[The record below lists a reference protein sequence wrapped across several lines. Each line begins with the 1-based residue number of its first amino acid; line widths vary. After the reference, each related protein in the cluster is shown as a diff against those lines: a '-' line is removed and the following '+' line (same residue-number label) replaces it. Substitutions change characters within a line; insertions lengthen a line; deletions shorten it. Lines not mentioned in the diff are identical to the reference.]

1 MTALYRP
8 ALPKAQEPAALPSRR
23 FSPGRLLDRVPRFV
37 RFGAVGGGCAVVQLL
52 ALALL
57 VRLGVELHGANTL
70 AFLLSTQV
78 NFALSSVITWRDR
91 RVGPGWRVVGKRLAG
106 YNALAL
112 GSLAINQLVF
122 SLALFVAYFLVA
134 SALGIL
140 AGMVLTYVISGRILF
155 RRIAAQPAPL
165 HVRSRLVAVGDE
177 SHTRG

>member
-1 MTALYRP
+1 MTALSRP
-8 ALPKAQEPAALPSRR
+8 ALSQPQEPIALVPHRAVL
-23 FSPGRLLDRVPRFV
+23 GQLLDRAPRPL
-37 RFGAVGGGCAVVQLL
+37 RFGAVGGSCATLQLL

-57 VRLGVELHGANTL
+57 VRLGAEPHGANVL

-91 RVGPGWRVVGKRLAG
+91 RVAPGLAAAGKRLAG

-122 SLALFVAYFLVA
+122 TLALPSASVLVA

-140 AGMVLTYVISGRILF
+140 AGMVLTYTVSGQVLF
-155 RRIAAQPAPL
+155 RRVARQDGRRL
-165 HVRSRLVAVGDE
+165 HSQAR
-177 SHTRG
+177 